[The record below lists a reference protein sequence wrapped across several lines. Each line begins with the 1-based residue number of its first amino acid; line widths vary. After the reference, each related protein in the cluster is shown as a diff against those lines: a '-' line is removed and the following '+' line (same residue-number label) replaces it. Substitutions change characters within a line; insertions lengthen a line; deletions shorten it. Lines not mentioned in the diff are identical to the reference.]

1 MRLPA
6 LSLLALVTTAA
17 QAQVTLSATP
27 LTREQVSAFYIARG
41 FSATAIAPYA
51 QACVLSFE
59 FRNAGRSA
67 LRYSLAD
74 WQAEDGIRIRPIAEW
89 DAAWQKDDIPHAAR
103 IAFRWAQFPAQQ
115 EFEAGD
121 WIMGMAA
128 LSRRPSGQFRI
139 LARYHDDKGHH
150 EIVLDPVSCAND

>member
-6 LSLLALVTTAA
+6 LSLLALVITAA

-27 LTREQVSAFYIARG
+27 LTREQVSAFYVARG

-89 DAAWQKDDIPHAAR
+89 DAAWQKDGIPHAAR

-128 LSRRPSGQFRI
+128 LEARLPDRFRLI
-139 LARYHDDKGHH
+139 ARYHDEEGPH
-150 EIVLDPVSCAND
+150 EITLDNLVCSRD